1 MEKIVTNNALNIE
14 KVGKYSPAKR
24 DSNLELFRIIT
35 MILII
40 AHHYVVNSGLTSEIL
55 YKYPLSGGSV
65 FLFLFGAWGKIGI
78 NCFILITGYFMCKSN
93 ITMKKF
99 VKLLAEV
106 IFYSIVIYL
115 IFVFTGVQEFSIIET
130 VKVLIPTTT
139 VATNFTGTFLLF
151 YLCIPFLNILINN
164 LTEKQHIYLL
174 LTSSLIY
181 ILFGTVPF
189 FSVTMNY
196 VSWYIVL
203 YFISSYIR
211 LYPKKIFNSK
221 KLWGT
226 LSCVSI
232 LLSVISVI
240 ACLWLGDKINRNIA
254 YAFVTDSNTFLAVTT
269 GISTF
274 LYFKNIKIKYN
285 KLINICGASTFGVLQ
300 IHANSDTM
308 RQWLWRDILDN
319 VGMYSSAWMPV
330 HAIGS
335 IIGIFIIC
343 TIIDYMRIK
352 LIETPLLEVLD
363 NKFEKLSTWYKEK
376 EVKICEKLNISQ

>member
-1 MEKIVTNNALNIE
+1 MGEIEANNLTIVKNREGYAPSE
-14 KVGKYSPAKR
+14 R

-35 MILII
+35 MILLI

-55 YKYPLSGGSV
+55 YQNPLSGASI
-65 FLFLFGAWGKIGI
+65 FLFLLGAWGKTGI
-78 NCFILITGYFMCKSN
+78 NCFVLITGYFMCKSN

-106 IFYSIVIYL
+106 MFYNIVIYI
-115 IFVFTGVQEFSIIET
+115 IFIVTGVQEISVIET
-130 VKVLIPTTT
+130 VKLFIPITT

-151 YLCIPFLNILINN
+151 YLCIPFLNILIKN

-174 LTSSLIY
+174 LMSGFIY
-181 ILFGTVPF
+181 IVFGTIPF

-203 YFISSYIR
+203 YFIASYVR
-211 LYPKKIFNSK
+211 LYPKKLFGSK
-221 KLWGT
+221 KVWGMIS
-226 LSCVSI
+226 LVSI
-232 LLSVISVI
+232 TLSVISVI
-240 ACLWLGDKINRNIA
+240 ACLYLGEKIDRNIA
-254 YAFVTDSNTFLAVTT
+254 FLFVADSNTFLAVTT
-269 GISTF
+269 GLSTF
-274 LYFKNIKIKYN
+274 MFFKNITIKYN
-285 KLINICGASTFGVLQ
+285 KFINICGASTFGVLL

-319 VGMYSSAWMPV
+319 VGMYDSAWMPV

-335 IIGIFIIC
+335 VIGIFILC

-352 LIETPLLEVLD
+352 FIETPLFKVLD
-363 NKFEKLSTWYKEK
+363 NKFEKISSWYQEK
-376 EVKICEKLNISQ
+376 EMKVCEKLNILQ